1 VFSICKV
8 VKSFDLVLKRKIKT
22 KYKKMAF
29 GLIKNNRSF
38 FDLLIILFNVV
49 INVKKNKQ
57 N

>member
-1 VFSICKV
+1 
-8 VKSFDLVLKRKIKT
+8 
-22 KYKKMAF
+22 MAF